1 MSSNKDV
8 TQREQNIWEIISQLP
23 RRVESEYIIKIE
35 IRKIFGSDCHIS
47 LHVPYLYG
55 IIKNVI
61 DYCHSATAIVY
72 TGDENLLYNCP
83 LCLTC
88 PR

>member
-23 RRVESEYIIKIE
+23 RRAESEYIIKIE

-83 LCLTC
+83 FV
-88 PR
+88 PNMS